1 MFVRYTISDSLN
13 FLSAEAISL
22 GTSTLWVTHGK
33 TFETWICPLAH
44 LLCGYCTDV
53 ILRLCQEIVFLKVE
67 VAELLLPSIFVN
79 LARRR
84 DLDIDI
90 QQLISLQVFWLS
102 IDYLAVAKSVVVSFD
117 AFILFLNFSSFTHIN
132 EPNSL
137 YGIILSNKYEAA
149 WHAGNWNLSL
159 PFQ

>member
-1 MFVRYTISDSLN
+1 MSVKWGRFKIP
-13 FLSAEAISL
+13 AEAISL

-67 VAELLLPSIFVN
+67 VVELLLPSIFVN

-102 IDYLAVAKSVVVSFD
+102 IDYLAVAKSAVLPQHIE
-117 AFILFLNFSSFTHIN
+117 ILISAVTHIN

-137 YGIILSNKYEAA
+137 YGIILSNKVS
-149 WHAGNWNLSL
+149 NTCILSFEL
-159 PFQ
+159 